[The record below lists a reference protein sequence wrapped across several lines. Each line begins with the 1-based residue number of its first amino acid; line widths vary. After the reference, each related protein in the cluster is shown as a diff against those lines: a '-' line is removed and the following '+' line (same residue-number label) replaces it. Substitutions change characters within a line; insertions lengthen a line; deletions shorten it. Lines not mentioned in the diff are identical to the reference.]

1 MRGLA
6 LAVVV
11 AYPAAEQGL
20 QGAPLQQWPHW
31 GLVALQPVGSSQSR
45 DRTHVSCIGGWTLSH
60 RSAREVPRVFYTL
73 FSIECV
79 ACVTTNS
86 SGSESHEKGT
96 VPTITSKSLHSHSL
110 PRGQGCSG
118 RGLSW
123 VMVDKNTHIQ
133 GSSYQQIQSRV
144 SSPAQENQM
153 ESSFQ
158 GR

>member
-1 MRGLA
+1 MGLLCVRACTSRGLALCTGLLCARACTSRGLA

-11 AYPAAEQGL
+11 ASPAAEQGL
-20 QGAPLQQWPHW
+20 QGAPLQQWPQS

-73 FSIECV
+73 FSMECV

-96 VPTITSKSLHSHSL
+96 VPTVTSKSSHSHSL
-110 PRGQGCSG
+110 PHGQGCRG
-118 RGLSW
+118 RRLSW
-123 VMVDKNTHIQ
+123 VT
-133 GSSYQQIQSRV
+133 
-144 SSPAQENQM
+144 
-153 ESSFQ
+153 